1 MQYTHVGI
9 GAGRTRLTRVL
20 GYMLMLPLAVRR
32 RPADVVVEDFFAPV
46 SSIAA
51 PLWTGRPTLGMVQW
65 LNAREK
71 AAQYKVP
78 VHLVERFGVRRHHRV
93 VAVSEGIA
101 AQLRTVNPELTVDVI
116 GNGVPAAAFDAERA
130 RATTRLRRTPG
141 NRAEGPRPPAPRV
154 GARVRAGPGHVGDR
168 GNRTGRAVAACAGG

>member
-1 MQYTHVGI
+1 MPGAGGGSLRTHEIGRRIAASHALTVLVQRFPGCVDRVEDGVQYTHVGI

-20 GYMLMLPLAVRR
+20 GYMVMLPLAVRR

-78 VHLVERFGVRRHHRV
+78 VDLVERFGVRRHHRV

-101 AQLRTVNPELTVDVI
+101 AQLRTS
-116 GNGVPAAAFDAERA
+116 
-130 RATTRLRRTPG
+130 TP
-141 NRAEGPRPPAPRV
+141 N
-154 GARVRAGPGHVGDR
+154 
-168 GNRTGRAVAACAGG
+168 